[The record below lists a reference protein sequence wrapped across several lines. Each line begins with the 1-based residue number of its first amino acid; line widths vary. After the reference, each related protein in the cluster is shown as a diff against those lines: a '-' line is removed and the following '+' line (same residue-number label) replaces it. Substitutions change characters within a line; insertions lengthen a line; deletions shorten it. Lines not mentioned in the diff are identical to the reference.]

1 VSVNISELAA
11 GIAQSSANN
20 MTPIFIAKRKTN
32 VIENVT
38 LVNNNF
44 SIIQL
49 SKNSNIID
57 YNSIITNITY
67 WKLTSASAYITNDG
81 STISDIS
88 VSVGINNTFNNKS
101 LFAVW
106 DDSNNLIFI
115 SSLFNVV
122 YSSDTFI
129 SATLNI
135 PLNFTGNYNCGF
147 INKTS
152 RNIPVGS
159 IDLISNQITLDW
171 TIDVDIFYS
180 AINDL
185 FPVALNQSTI
195 SYDVI
200 LKDYNVTKYDTINTN
215 EANIVLKQA
224 VTGSCIII
232 SYPDDSYF
240 NQLLETLSGIPTGY
254 YVVPIDVSSS
264 LYPTLNEN
272 IKMLDSENQFLS
284 TLLSIKNNWITNIL
298 TNGSYLMPATEILIS
313 VGDSPWGIAI
323 TPDGLYVYVTN
334 FSDSTV
340 SIISTITNTVID
352 TISVGNNPWGI
363 TITPDGLYVY
373 VTNFSDSTVSIIS
386 TITNTV
392 IDTIGANT
400 YPTGIAI
407 TPNGLYIYVTNS
419 TASSSIVSIISTA
432 TNTVINTIS
441 VGNNPRGIA
450 ITPDGLYVY
459 VTNYWNDTVS
469 IISTATNTVVNTV
482 SVGTRPNSIVF
493 TPNGLY
499 VYVANEYSNTISII
513 STVTNTVVD
522 IINVNSTPTGITITP
537 DGLYVYIAN
546 SNSSIVSII
555 STATN
560 TVINTINVSS
570 YPWKIAITP
579 NGLYIYVTNISSRT
593 VSIISTV
600 TNTVI

>member
-1 VSVNISELAA
+1 MSVNISELAA

-352 TISVGNNPWGI
+352 TI
-363 TITPDGLYVY
+363 
-373 VTNFSDSTVSIIS
+373 
-386 TITNTV
+386 
-392 IDTIGANT
+392 GANT